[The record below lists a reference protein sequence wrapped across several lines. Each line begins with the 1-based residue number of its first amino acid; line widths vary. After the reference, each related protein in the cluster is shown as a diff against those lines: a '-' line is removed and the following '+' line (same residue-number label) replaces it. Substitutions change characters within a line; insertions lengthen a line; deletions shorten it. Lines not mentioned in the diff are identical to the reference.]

1 MEDPPTN
8 NNNKGWRS
16 RRWRGGVG
24 MVAGCPGW
32 WSPSKSSRSSS
43 CTTSAA
49 ATTSNQLQFS
59 WRCICSFGLK
69 ARSYLV
75 WGISVAPPFQRS
87 GGSSGELQIAI
98 DWYLGRYGGIQGR
111 GGERMQEKI
120 WRIQICLASIRPS
133 RFCL

>member
-59 WRCICSFGLK
+59 WRCTCSIGLQSKKLFGG
-69 ARSYLV
+69 V
-75 WGISVAPPFQRS
+75 FQWPHLFKVQ
-87 GGSSGELQIAI
+87 GGAQGSFKLPLIGLWADMEGSM
-98 DWYLGRYGGIQGR
+98 GR

-120 WRIQICLASIRPS
+120 WRIQICFSSIRPS